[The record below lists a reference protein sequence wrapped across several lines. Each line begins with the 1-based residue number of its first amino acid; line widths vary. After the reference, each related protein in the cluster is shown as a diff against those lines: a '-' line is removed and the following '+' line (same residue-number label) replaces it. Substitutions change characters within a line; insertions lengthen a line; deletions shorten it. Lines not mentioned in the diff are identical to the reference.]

1 MRRAIAIDPADSAIA
16 ASMSEGEIAA
26 VAMAQEPGR
35 RCAALLRLPLMMQP
49 PPVAAEEHHM
59 RLYRF
64 AEVCLDERRRC
75 CLDAAVLRVT
85 DIELLACD
93 HDMHGLYQMRL
104 DPST

>member
-26 VAMAQEPGR
+26 VAMAQE
-35 RCAALLRLPLMMQP
+35 

-85 DIELLACD
+85 DIELPACD